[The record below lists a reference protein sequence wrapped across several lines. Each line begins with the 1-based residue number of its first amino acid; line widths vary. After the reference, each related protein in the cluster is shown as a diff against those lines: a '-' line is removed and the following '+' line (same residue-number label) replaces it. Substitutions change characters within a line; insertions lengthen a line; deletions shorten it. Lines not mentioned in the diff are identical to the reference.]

1 MPPESGFM
9 NRSQAL
15 IRAILHGLAKPMLE
29 PQAFLLRARQSPTSQ
44 RIRLDA
50 IRI

>member
-15 IRAILHGLAKPMLE
+15 IRSIRHGLAKPMLE
-29 PQAFLLRARQSPTSQ
+29 QEAFLLRARRSPTSK